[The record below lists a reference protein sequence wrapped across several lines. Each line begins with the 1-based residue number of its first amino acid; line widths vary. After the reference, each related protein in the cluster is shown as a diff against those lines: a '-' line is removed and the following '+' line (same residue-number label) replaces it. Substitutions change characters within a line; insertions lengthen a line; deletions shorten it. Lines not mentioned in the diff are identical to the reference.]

1 MQHTPN
7 LFAGMVVAKN
17 EWLVLVKV
25 CRPENAS
32 ADGCFPS
39 FCVALVLGGRFVW
52 LCKCRTHGE
61 IYPSSSGRPNEFRVV
76 VKLGFS

>member
-39 FCVALVLGGRFVW
+39 FCVALDVLCGCASAERGDLSFFF
-52 LCKCRTHGE
+52 
-61 IYPSSSGRPNEFRVV
+61 GRPNEFRVV